1 MIRMGTRETKFE
13 VDQAYPRPGDAGP
26 KLQTI
31 RSRWVKKLKR
41 MNLSQLTLALPQ
53 ITFSHPLI
61 QPTILVF
68 R

>member
-1 MIRMGTRETKFE
+1 MIRLETRVTEIQ
-13 VDQAYPRPGDAGP
+13 VDQNHPTPEQVMLAPSYKQYDRA
-26 KLQTI
+26 
-31 RSRWVKKLKR
+31 
-41 MNLSQLTLALPQ
+41 LSQLTLSLPQ